1 MHKVLVSQDDL
12 QLHGGFRGGFSR
24 LYMRAAIRCP
34 WFRVR
39 GL

>member
-24 LYMRAAIRCP
+24 FIHESSYSLSLI
-34 WFRVR
+34 
-39 GL
+39 